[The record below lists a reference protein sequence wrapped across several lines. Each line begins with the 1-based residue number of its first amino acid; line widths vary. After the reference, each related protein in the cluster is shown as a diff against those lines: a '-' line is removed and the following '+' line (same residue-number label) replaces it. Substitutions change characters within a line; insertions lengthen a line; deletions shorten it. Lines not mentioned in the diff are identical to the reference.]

1 MNDELFK
8 TPSRS
13 MGQNILPLL
22 VYSWQ
27 ETRPRTHVFSQG
39 ALKWVGLIAKYLSF
53 FTAEG
58 PSFEL
63 VSNTLPK

>member
-1 MNDELFK
+1 MMNDELFK

-22 VYSWQ
+22 LCSWQ

-39 ALKWVGLIAKYLSF
+39 ALKVGVGLIAK
-53 FTAEG
+53 
-58 PSFEL
+58 
-63 VSNTLPK
+63 